1 MKPIVRWGILG
12 AGRIAKV
19 FAEAL
24 PHSRTGRLAAV
35 ASRDREKAE
44 AFVAQ
49 WPEARSYGSYESL
62 LADPEIDAVYIALPH
77 PHHARWA
84 VAAARAGKHL
94 LCEKPLTLN
103 HGEAMG
109 VIEAA
114 RENDVFLMEAFM
126 YRCHPLTARWLDL
139 IRSGA
144 IGKAGVIRATFS
156 FHAPYNPNSRLF
168 NNELGGGGILDVGCY
183 PMSIARLAAGAAL
196 DMPFAE
202 PLKVSGEAHLEPQE
216 GIDLWATANAR
227 FQDGIIAQLACGVGL
242 AQEAGLW
249 VYGSAGSLH
258 VPNPFTPPLKGGD
271 CSLFLTRKG
280 KIEEIVLN
288 SGEWLYALE
297 ADAVGEALAC
307 GHKESPAM
315 TLADTLGNMAA
326 LDAWRSA
333 VDLVYRSEKPDFDF
347 PTISGEPLRK
357 GTRKGPAMRYG
368 KIPGVETPVSRLIF
382 GCDNQTTMT
391 HGAAIWDDYFERGGN
406 AFDTAWGY
414 TGGVTERLL
423 GRWIAQ
429 RGIRKEVAVL
439 VKGAHTPYC
448 FPEALTNQL
457 HESLERLDTDY
468 ADLYVMH
475 RDNPE
480 IPVSEFVDVLN
491 EHYRAGRIKAF
502 GGSNWTLERLKEANA
517 YAESR
522 GLRKFDLVSNNFS
535 LARMVQPVWKNCVAS
550 STPEFRQWHTET
562 GGALL
567 AWSSQARGFF
577 TDRAGRDK
585 IDDPEMVRSWYS
597 DDNFERRERAI
608 TLARQKGVAP
618 IHIALAY
625 VLEQPFAPFALI
637 GPRLISETASTC
649 EALAI
654 SLTPQELAWLNL
666 ESAL

>member
-49 WPEARSYGSYESL
+49 WPEAHSYGSYESL

-258 VPNPFTPPLKGGD
+258 VPNPFTPPLQGGD